1 MRPYRVIDDIE
12 LEDDDPRPRV
22 IPISSAARAR
32 PQVSEKAR
40 PVREPWTPRDDIE
53 VEVPRRAE
61 SAVSPTRARRAA
73 ASPKTHQFMLVTF
86 VAVCVGMVLAMVAW
100 RLATGGEESAASQNP
115 PPASALA
122 QPSTPEPPPA
132 PPPGEGAVSTDIK
145 VLQPNYSVAPG
156 DTLGTIARRHDTTID
171 ALAALNNLENRNSL
185 RIGQRLIIP

>member
-1 MRPYRVIDDIE
+1 MRPYRVIDDLE
-12 LEDDDPRPRV
+12 LQDDDPRPRV

-32 PQVSEKAR
+32 SQMNERVR
-40 PVREPWTPRDDIE
+40 PSREPWTPRDDIE

-61 SAVSPTRARRAA
+61 PAVTPARARRAA
-73 ASPKTHQFMLVTF
+73 APTTTRQFMLVTF

-100 RLATGGEESAASQNP
+100 RLSTGGEESAAAQNP
-115 PPASALA
+115 PQASAPA
-122 QPSTPEPPPA
+122 QPSAPEPPPA
-132 PPPGEGAVSTDIK
+132 PPPGEGAITTDVK